1 MTFLCYI
8 QDLPE
13 ECHLLISPDL
23 LPTAP
28 KISNQLDNIGV
39 YPLITLHDDQNNR
52 VIRLV
57 HHHNISTYYR
67 NHDHVVYTSTST
79 DLYRTDIH
87 TPRDKAFY
95 HTIAQDTAGRPPCQ
109 MYMLHLMH
117 GQNETTCMIEVEQG
131 IPLGACDRNGAPLY
145 GAQLAQRICGYNN
158 PKMRS
163 LCVVQPQDGS
173 RPGAPRHIYVD
184 TDDVSAWNMRPMD
197 AAFPWCVQNALLKT
211 HLCIT
216 NENLS
221 ITDDESERYEVSGNE
236 IRGRKHI
243 HLKRM
248 QKSVLLQLTQLVT
261 CFMLQSIPDIHLQA
275 PQEEDLGQQ
284 VAPAPY
290 YRISQ
295 DCLPSYALV
304 HTDTMK
310 EGDQKKEVVQCTIL
324 HMADLHP

>member
-13 ECHLLISPDL
+13 ECHLLIKPDL
-23 LPTAP
+23 LPIP
-28 KISNQLDNIGV
+28 PEDSDELDNIGV

-57 HHHNISTYYR
+57 HHHNISAYYR

-79 DLYRTDIH
+79 DLYRTNIH

-95 HTIAQDTAGRPPCQ
+95 HTIAQDTSGSPCQ

-117 GQNETTCMIEVEQG
+117 GQNETTCVIEVEQG
-131 IPLGACDRNGAPLY
+131 IPLGACDRNGVPLY
-145 GAQLAQRICGYNN
+145 GVQLAQRICGYNN

-163 LCVVQPQDGS
+163 LCVVLPQDRS
-173 RPGAPRHIYVD
+173 RPGARRHIYVD
-184 TDDVSAWNMRPMD
+184 TEDVSAWNMRPMD

-211 HLCIT
+211 HLCIA

-221 ITDDESERYEVSGNE
+221 ITEDESERYEVSGNE

-284 VAPAPY
+284 PAPY

-304 HTDTMK
+304 HTVK
-310 EGDQKKEVVQCTIL
+310 EEGDQKKEVVTIL
-324 HMADLHP
+324 HMADKNP